1 MANGRI
7 GTSVIG
13 PNQEKF
19 HLDSYLGGGSFGEV
33 YRASG
38 LISGITV
45 AVKMAPED
53 KLSDPTTLSFRT
65 VLNETRAEML
75 KVNHPNVVRVL
86 YADPGTDTKL
96 GPYVVMEYVDGGNL
110 QELLAERS
118 RVSTRFTLEEAVA
131 LMRGIVLGAQA
142 INEHLIH
149 RDIKPDNIL
158 LDGQAGPLRPR
169 IADFG
174 IAKVALE
181 MTRPETFKG
190 IQSIWYMAPE
200 VWRDEKHTS
209 KIDVY
214 SVGLVFY
221 QILTLEHPLLAFVS
235 DSWDLIQWRTA
246 HLYELCP
253 DVRSTRDDVPLSLA
267 RLLLRMTDKS
277 AHSRPDWNKVLDS
290 LDPSTAQPAK
300 RVDLDPRLVAAF
312 KEHANEGLRE
322 ERERSRADLERQ
334 RKREIDAERREEY
347 LRSATQLLTQFD
359 EIIEALNEQETAYAI
374 QLQGIPP
381 PGGESLTRSYVLPN
395 NRRVDCLISGY
406 TGGMQSP
413 RGPILGG
420 GYIGITGA
428 LSANVVLLGQADDF
442 ASSKWSAV
450 EATVMAL
457 IGGNARLKW
466 YQEAGLVEDD
476 IRFQE
481 HITRDSWTRDAPT
494 HFGFKEM
501 GRFFNEFIQGISAMH
516 VYSFN
521 VNPDPIISFTEILML
536 GLRMPRVGL

>member
-7 GTSVIG
+7 GTVVLG

-19 HLDSYLGGGSFGEV
+19 RLDSFIGGGAFGEV

-38 LISGITV
+38 LTSGSTV
-45 AVKMAPED
+45 AVKMAPEG
-53 KLSDPTTLSFRT
+53 KLSDPTTLAFRT
-65 VLNETRAEML
+65 VLNETQAEML

-86 YADPGTDTKL
+86 YADPGTDPKL

-118 RVSTRFTLEEAVA
+118 RVSKRFTLDEAVA
-131 LMRGIVLGAQA
+131 LMGGIVLGAQA

-158 LDGQAGPLRPR
+158 LDGHADALRPR

-200 VWRDEKHTS
+200 VWRNEKHTP

-235 DSWDLIQWRTA
+235 DSWDLIKWRTA

-253 DVRSTRDDVPLSLA
+253 DVRSTRDDVPLSWA

-277 AHSRPDWNKVLDS
+277 ARNRPDWNKVLDS

-312 KEHANEGLRE
+312 KQHADEGLRE
-322 ERERSRADLERQ
+322 ERERSRAELERQ
-334 RKREIDAERREEY
+334 RKAEIDAARREEY
-347 LRSATQLLTQFD
+347 MRSATRLLNQFD
-359 EIIEALNEQETAYAI
+359 ETIEALNEQEPAYAI
-374 QLQGIPP
+374 QLQGVPP
-381 PGGESLTRSYVLPN
+381 PGGESLMRSYVLPN
-395 NRRVDCLISGY
+395 NRRVECLFSGY
-406 TGGMQSP
+406 AGGMQSP

-420 GYIGITGA
+420 GYIGIAGA
-428 LSANVVLLGQADDF
+428 LSANAVLLGQADDI
-442 ASSKWSAV
+442 ASANWSAV

-457 IGGNARLKW
+457 IAGNSRLKW
-466 YQEAGLVEDD
+466 YQEAGLTDED

-481 HITRDSWTRDAPT
+481 HINRDSWARDAAT
-494 HFGFKEM
+494 HFGFKEI
-501 GRFFNEFIQGISAMH
+501 GRFFNEFIRGIRAMH

-521 VNPDPIISFTEILML
+521 VTPDPMHSFTEILML
-536 GLRMPRVGL
+536 GLRMPRLGQ